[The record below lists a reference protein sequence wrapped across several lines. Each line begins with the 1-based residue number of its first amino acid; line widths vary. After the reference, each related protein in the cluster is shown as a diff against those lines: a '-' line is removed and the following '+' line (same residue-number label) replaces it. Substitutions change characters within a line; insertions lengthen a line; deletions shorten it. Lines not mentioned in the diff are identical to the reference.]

1 MLFRKKSRARL
12 KADAKIKALK
22 RENRDFARGM
32 TKFAALAVLALLLM
46 FGLPFV
52 ICLNLVYVFERPVM
66 EAVLASVAAG
76 MFVIPLVFTE
86 PLRRLVSYGESLI
99 AEKEMRD
106 WRKRR
111 RTKREDKKQEPPED

>member
-76 MFVIPLVFTE
+76 MFVI
-86 PLRRLVSYGESLI
+86 LRREPHRGEGDARL
-99 AEKEMRD
+99 AEAPQGEAGGQKAGTASGLTARAV
-106 WRKRR
+106 RR
-111 RTKREDKKQEPPED
+111 RR